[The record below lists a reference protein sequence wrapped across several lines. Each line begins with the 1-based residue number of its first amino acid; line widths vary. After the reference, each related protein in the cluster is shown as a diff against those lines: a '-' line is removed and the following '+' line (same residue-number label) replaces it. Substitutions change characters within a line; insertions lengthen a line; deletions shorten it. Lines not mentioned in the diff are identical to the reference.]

1 MRILYITSYPLEY
14 SSSANMR
21 NIALIKGL
29 IENGNEVHTLSTSLD
44 KESSLY
50 DNSLLNINIKKRYWI
65 ELGNIHKKISTKS
78 GEKFKKKI
86 LDFAYKMYMKI
97 NIYDSRAKLAKK
109 VKDLKIDNNYDV
121 IISSSDPKSAHL
133 FAEELIN
140 NNPNI
145 TKRWIQYWGD
155 PFASDINRKSLIPK
169 SIVKNEE
176 KRLISKCDKVIYVS
190 PFTLEAQ
197 MKLYPNEKEKM
208 IFAPIAYI
216 DEKTFPKTNNQ
227 NVTLGYFGD
236 YKKNDRNICE
246 LYKCCIDNGYNL
258 VVTGNSDLK
267 LEETSKI
274 KIMPRQKKSIIEEYE
289 KKCDIL
295 VCICNKSG
303 TQIPGKVYHYSCTNK
318 PILIILDGSKTNEL
332 KKYFGSFERF
342 YMCLNDSNEIQK
354 EIKKIKEENKT
365 FEPCK
370 KLSSKYIAKQLIEE
384 MK

>member
-50 DNSLLNINIKKRYWI
+50 DNSLLNIDINKRYWI
-65 ELGNIHKKISTKS
+65 ELGNIHKNISTKN

-97 NIYDSRAKLAKK
+97 SIYDSRANLAKK
-109 VKDLKIDNNYDV
+109 VRNLKINNCYDI

-133 FAEELIN
+133 FAEELIKH
-140 NNPNI
+140 NPNI

-169 SIVKNEE
+169 FIVKNEE
-176 KRLISKCDKVIYVS
+176 KRLISKSDKVIYVS
-190 PFTLEAQ
+190 PFTLDEQ
-197 MKLYPNEKEKM
+197 MKMYPSEKEKM
-208 IFAPIAYI
+208 IFIPIAYI
-216 DEKTFPKTNNQ
+216 DEKVFPKTNNQ

-236 YKKNDRNICE
+236 YNKNDRNICE
-246 LYKCCIDNGYNL
+246 LYECCIDNGYNL

-267 LEETSKI
+267 LEETNKI
-274 KIMPRQKKSIIEEYE
+274 KIMSRQKKNVIEEYE

-295 VCICNKSG
+295 VCICNKKG

-318 PILIILDGSKTNEL
+318 PILIILDGNKTNEL
-332 KKYFGSFERF
+332 KKYFESFERF
-342 YMCLNDSNEIQK
+342 YMCSNDSKKINIEI
-354 EIKKIKEENKT
+354 EKIKEENKN

-370 KLSSKYIAKQLIEE
+370 KLSSEYIARQLIEE

>member
-1 MRILYITSYPLEY
+1 MRILYVTSYPLEY

-44 KESSLY
+44 KESTLY

-65 ELGNIHKKISTKS
+65 ELGNIHKKILTKN

-86 LDFAYKMYMKI
+86 LDFVYKMYIKI

-109 VKDLKIDNNYDV
+109 IKDLKIVDSYDI

-133 FAEELIN
+133 FAEELKKNI
-140 NNPNI
+140 PHI
-145 TKRWIQYWGD
+145 TKKWIQYWGD

-169 SIVKNEE
+169 FIVKNEE
-176 KRLISKCDKVIYVS
+176 KRLISKSDKVIYVS
-190 PFTLEAQ
+190 PFTLEEQ
-197 MKLYPNEKEKM
+197 MKMYPDDKEKM

-216 DEKTFPKTNNQ
+216 DEKIFPKTKNQ
-227 NVTLGYFGD
+227 NVMLGYFGD
-236 YKKNDRNICE
+236 FKKNDRNICE
-246 LYKCCIDNGYNL
+246 LYKCCNDNGYNL

-267 LEETSKI
+267 LKETNKI
-274 KIMPRQKKSIIEEYE
+274 KIMPRQKKCVIEEYE
-289 KKCDIL
+289 NKCDIL

-318 PILIILDGSKTNEL
+318 PILIILDGNKKNEL
-332 KKYFGSFERF
+332 KKYFESFERF
-342 YMCLNDSNEIQK
+342 YMCLNDSNEINK
-354 EIKKIKEENKT
+354 EIKRIKEENRT